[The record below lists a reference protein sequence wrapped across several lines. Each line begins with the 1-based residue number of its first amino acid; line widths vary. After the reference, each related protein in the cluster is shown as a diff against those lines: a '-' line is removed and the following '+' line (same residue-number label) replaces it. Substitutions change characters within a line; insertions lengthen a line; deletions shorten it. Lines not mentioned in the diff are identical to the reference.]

1 MTVEFTI
8 EGLNERQRHL
18 ADIIWSFEDFAD
30 VQKFIKTLP
39 THALRADAYS
49 IVELMKMAAVEQC
62 YEDIAEPFDAKALLA
77 KLSIRKP

>member
-8 EGLNERQRHL
+8 DGLNERQKCL
-18 ADIIWSFEDFAD
+18 ADIIWAFAD
-30 VQKFIKTLP
+30 YSGVQKFIKTLP
-39 THALRADAYS
+39 TGELRDEAYS

-77 KLSIRKP
+77 KLTIRKI

>member
-1 MTVEFTI
+1 MIEFTI

-18 ADIIWSFEDFAD
+18 ADIIWACDTQAD

-39 THALRADAYS
+39 TYALRDEANS

-62 YEDIAEPFDAKALLA
+62 YDGIGELIEAKDVLNQF
-77 KLSIRKP
+77 KL

>member
-1 MTVEFTI
+1 MSVEFTI

-39 THALRADAYS
+39 TYALRDEANS
-49 IVELMKMAAVEQC
+49 IVELMKMAVLEQC
-62 YEDIAEPFDAKALLA
+62 YDGIKEPVDAKALLD
-77 KLSIRKP
+77 KISKR

>member
-39 THALRADAYS
+39 THALRDEANS
-49 IVELMKMAAVEQC
+49 IVELMKMAAIEQL
-62 YEDIAEPFDAKALLA
+62 YEGIQEPVDAKKLLD
-77 KLSIRKP
+77 KISKR